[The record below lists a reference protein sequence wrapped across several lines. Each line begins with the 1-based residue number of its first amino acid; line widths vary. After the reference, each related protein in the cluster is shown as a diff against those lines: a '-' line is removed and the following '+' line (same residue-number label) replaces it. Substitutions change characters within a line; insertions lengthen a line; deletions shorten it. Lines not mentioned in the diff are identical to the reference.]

1 MKPFFRVGQIWTRRD
16 GAKVEIKRLQP
27 ASMVVQNVDLSHILT
42 GYTVDHYGQYQ
53 ARPTYYDLIS
63 LAQQSPVCWG
73 CNGEGLVGNILET
86 DECPFCKGTG
96 KSPVIYIAGPMSGIP
111 DLNFPA
117 FHAKAAE
124 LRAAGYVVINPAEIN
139 GGADELVACAS
150 MTPEELQA
158 HWQKCMRKDITELC
172 TCDGIAMLDGWTRS
186 KGATLEHHVA
196 RSLGLLVIEAA
207 T

>member
-1 MKPFFRVGQIWTRRD
+1 MSKQFEVGQLWRTRD
-16 GAKVEIKRLQP
+16 GSLVRIKKHGVLGLQFPIYGTVWKEGDGSVLDDNHFDSEGRINRFQDDRLDLVELLKDAPP
-27 ASMVVQNVDLSHILT
+27 A
-42 GYTVDHYGQYQ
+42 
-53 ARPTYYDLIS
+53 
-63 LAQQSPVCWG
+63 
-73 CNGEGLVGNILET
+73 LVLY
-86 DECPFCKGTG
+86 
-96 KSPVIYIAGPMSGIP
+96 VAGPMSGYP

-172 TCDGIAMLDGWTRS
+172 KCDGIAMLDGWTRS

-196 RSLGLLVIEAA
+196 KSLGLLVIEATA
-207 T
+207 